1 VADKDLP
8 LLFKSPDLMSAFFKI
23 SGGTTDQKIDVV
35 AEKFCHLQRDL
46 VEIQY
51 QQLVLLQT
59 ISDLVVED
67 VGSYTLRMPDHRD
80 HNC

>member
-35 AEKFCHLQRDL
+35 AEKILSLAKR
-46 VEIQY
+46 
-51 QQLVLLQT
+51 
-59 ISDLVVED
+59 S
-67 VGSYTLRMPDHRD
+67 G
-80 HNC
+80 

>member
-1 VADKDLP
+1 MADKDLP

-23 SGGTTDQKIDVV
+23 SGGTTYQKIDVV

-51 QQLVLLQT
+51 QKLQHEKIMLLLLFN
-59 ISDLVVED
+59 IDRFNGPASANIK
-67 VGSYTLRMPDHRD
+67 TLK
-80 HNC
+80 

>member
-1 VADKDLP
+1 
-8 LLFKSPDLMSAFFKI
+8 MGSAFFKI

-80 HNC
+80 TIVKEELSNSDSGKP